1 MSVIQMK
8 LIFVSALLI
17 VSTICASDSKDV
29 EAQLNQEFDLP
40 FGHKAVVQSEELEL
54 VFSSVVEDSR
64 CPKGEQCISAGN
76 GEIELSVTEPGKSDV
91 LIRLNTNEDPQE
103 VSTGNSN
110 IKLLDLKPYP
120 GKGKTGS
127 PQDYVATLLVTSKE
141 E

>member
-1 MSVIQMK
+1 MK
-8 LIFVSALLI
+8 LLFVSALLI

-40 FGHKAVVQSEELEL
+40 FGHKAVVQSEELVL
-54 VFSSVVEDSR
+54 VFSSIVEDSR

-76 GEIELSVTEPGKSDV
+76 GEIELSVTEAGKSEV
-91 LIRLNTNEDPQE
+91 LIRLNTDEDPQE
-103 VSTGNSN
+103 VSVGNSN
-110 IKLLDLKPYP
+110 IKLLDLKSYP

-141 E
+141 